1 MNYCYGVGDQ
11 MNCCDGFGD
20 AVKRCDGEPRHRCVV
35 VIR

>member
-20 AVKRCDGEPRHRCVV
+20 AVKRCDGQPRHRCVV